1 MKNVPHWQGLVL
13 MYFIIVGIPV
23 YMVHTALRKRAY
35 ANPNFKNLIF
45 YFIGVLGSAIVLHS
59 LSMWMYF
66 TFFFRF

>member
-35 ANPNFKNLIF
+35 ANQISKTLF
-45 YFIGVLGSAIVLHS
+45 FI
-59 LSMWMYF
+59 LSGC
-66 TFFFRF
+66 